1 MHARR
6 SGRLSQAFL
15 ELDQNVPAQS
25 ERALALVTELRRAG
39 LRAELDLGGRAM
51 KGQMKQAD
59 RAGAAVTVIL
69 GEDGGAQ
76 VRDMQTGEQRELD
89 ITNAVEELSR

>member
-1 MHARR
+1 LAHDDEAPEALP
-6 SGRLSQAFL
+6 GVFVAAA
-15 ELDQNVPAQS
+15 DGQS
-25 ERALALVTELRRAG
+25 EPALALVPELRRAG

-69 GEDGGAQ
+69 EEDGGAQ

-89 ITNAVEELSR
+89 LSNAVEELSR